1 MLNASTVIQKLINGD
16 SDVRRAV
23 RHHERQRA
31 ARKQRRGSSPY

>member
-1 MLNASTVIQKLINGD
+1 MFYMSTVIEKLVNGD

-31 ARKQRRGSSPY
+31 ARKQPRDRA